1 MKVADCM
8 ITRQYENGDIII
20 KQGEDADYFYMVIS
34 GVVKIIRTGDDPV
47 SFNLNT
53 SHKTFLT

>member
-8 ITRQYENGDIII
+8 ITRQYENGDVII
-20 KQGEDADYFYMVIS
+20 KQGDDADYFYMVIS

-47 SFNLNT
+47 SFILNT
-53 SHKTFLT
+53 CCKTYLS